1 MTLVN
6 KGISVMRRF
15 KCFSGYDLDIIKLYN
30 GLFPMMRP
38 VYTDAELTPSAVS
51 WITTVLTNCLDL
63 FLTFSAKLLLS
74 NVISMYITYRMQ
86 YISF

>member
-1 MTLVN
+1 ML
-6 KGISVMRRF
+6 RF
-15 KCFSGYDLDIIKLYN
+15 KCFSEYDLDIIQLSN
-30 GLFPMMRP
+30 GLFPMMGP

-51 WITTVLTNCLDL
+51 WITTALTNCLDL

-74 NVISMYITYRMQ
+74 NVISMYIAYNMQ